1 MKSNNTDGGKKM
13 KSERN
18 QAIIKASKA
27 HIAGCIGEAA
37 AEDAFACWN
46 VSDLPTIRGVDSEA
60 IRERL
65 AAEIRKQL
73 ARK

>member
-1 MKSNNTDGGKKM
+1 M
-13 KSERN
+13 SERN
-18 QAIIKASKA
+18 QAIINAAKG

-37 AEDAFACWN
+37 PEDAFSCWN
-46 VSDLPTIRGVDSEA
+46 ISDLPTIRGVDSEE

-73 ARK
+73 ASK

>member
-1 MKSNNTDGGKKM
+1 M
-13 KSERN
+13 SERN
-18 QAIIKASKA
+18 KTIIKAAKA
-27 HIAGCIGEAA
+27 HISGCIGEAA
-37 AEDAFACWN
+37 PEDAFNCWN

-73 ARK
+73 ASK

>member
-1 MKSNNTDGGKKM
+1 M
-13 KSERN
+13 SERN
-18 QAIIKASKA
+18 QAIINATKA
-27 HIAGCIGEAA
+27 HIAGCIGQAA
-37 AEDAFACWN
+37 PEDAFNCWN

-73 ARK
+73 SRK